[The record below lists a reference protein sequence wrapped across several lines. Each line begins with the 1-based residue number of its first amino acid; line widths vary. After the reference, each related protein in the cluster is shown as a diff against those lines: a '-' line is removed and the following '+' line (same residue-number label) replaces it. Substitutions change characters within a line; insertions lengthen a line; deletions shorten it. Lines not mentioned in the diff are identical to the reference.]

1 MHSIRFG
8 YAPASFN
15 AIWPLNANREHDYQ
29 LRNNQEFVLPAPRIE
44 FFKKQPIYTLP
55 HEWNSLGDIRF
66 QNNMVT
72 FRIALKNDLLNILD
86 EDEE

>member
-1 MHSIRFG
+1 MTTNFVIT
-8 YAPASFN
+8 
-15 AIWPLNANREHDYQ
+15 
-29 LRNNQEFVLPAPRIE
+29 NNQEFVLPAPRIE

-72 FRIALKNDLLNILD
+72 FRIALKKDLLNILD
-86 EDEE
+86 EVEE